1 MCDFGCLSVVSL
13 HFLSFLFFKIFT
25 SGFFDNC
32 WQNPRRNMFVDMAL
46 LENNAV
52 VAAQLAKLFAGT
64 SVDKS
69 GQQKP
74 SSKIRSDH
82 VNEEKI
88 KTIKRPKVV

>member
-1 MCDFGCLSVVSL
+1 
-13 HFLSFLFFKIFT
+13 
-25 SGFFDNC
+25 
-32 WQNPRRNMFVDMAL
+32 MFVDMAL